1 MEEPQRQQ
9 DRPPVAPLK
18 VPPRATRSVSFSHS
32 VFSPSPSPFPPSSFP
47 SPSPTPRPRPRP
59 PEAPAWFLLLVFHT
73 LPLYVAH
80 SWLSAHSSSSSPST
94 TVIFAFLVLLASSI
108 SFALLQE
115 KQARTLRR
123 SSIATSQ
130 WILLA
135 ANGLLLALSVFLKL
149 EAVRS
154 CGPLIAILGHY
165 AGSVLGRLVLGKNAK
180 RKTLRGVL
188 LTVLGLVLLSQGWTV
203 ESCSPLAIKDRLRIL
218 MPPSSGKVAA
228 AETSRSSCGNRP
240 VWKPILSGLL
250 SYVVQLV
257 STRTSLR
264 MITKKRVHGLSSICA
279 TLLILPLAL
288 LQLESFFV
296 AHASA
301 LWPAGSMLVL
311 GLARSI
317 MGDFYFEDRLQMPAG
332 TSRHLFITFSCACL
346 LELVFGLDI
355 SPLGFL
361 ACSAIFFFAVRES
374 SGTSPSFTWDS
385 IAEKEA
391 SESFVKGP
399 LRYIA
404 ADRKSR
410 KIAFFLAMN
419 ATFMVVEFV
428 SGFMSN
434 SLGLVSDACH
444 MLFDC
449 AALGIGLYASYISK
463 LQPNAVFGYGYGRFE
478 VLSGYAN
485 AVLLVLVGSLIVLE
499 SIERILDPPEISTEK
514 LLLVS
519 VGGLLVNLVGLVF
532 FHDEH
537 HHAHHP
543 HSHGQHHC
551 DHGHS
556 QKKLSRELSIKLEV
570 EEEHHYHHM
579 DSSQEHHQEHQHSTD
594 TGHEHHSSHHS
605 HDDHNHEDG
614 DKQHSPGSETPDQSR
629 HEETC
634 SHHHHHHRHEAN
646 HVHNHLD
653 GHHQHDHRKEED
665 EQHENEHD
673 HHHHHHHHHI
683 DHNMRGIFLH
693 VLADTLGS
701 VGVVIS
707 TVLIQYK
714 GWMLTDP
721 ACSIFISAM
730 IIVSA
735 VPLLT
740 NSAEILLQ
748 RTPRSVEKRLHE
760 ALERIRHVEG
770 VAGFE
775 RMHVWSC
782 TNSEIVGSLHLH
794 AYTADKNGV
803 RDKVARLLNKA
814 GITDLTVQ
822 VESI

>member
-1 MEEPQRQQ
+1 
-9 DRPPVAPLK
+9 
-18 VPPRATRSVSFSHS
+18 
-32 VFSPSPSPFPPSSFP
+32 
-47 SPSPTPRPRPRP
+47 
-59 PEAPAWFLLLVFHT
+59 
-73 LPLYVAH
+73 
-80 SWLSAHSSSSSPST
+80 
-94 TVIFAFLVLLASSI
+94 
-108 SFALLQE
+108 
-115 KQARTLRR
+115 
-123 SSIATSQ
+123 
-130 WILLA
+130 
-135 ANGLLLALSVFLKL
+135 
-149 EAVRS
+149 
-154 CGPLIAILGHY
+154 
-165 AGSVLGRLVLGKNAK
+165 
-180 RKTLRGVL
+180 
-188 LTVLGLVLLSQGWTV
+188 
-203 ESCSPLAIKDRLRIL
+203 
-218 MPPSSGKVAA
+218 
-228 AETSRSSCGNRP
+228 
-240 VWKPILSGLL
+240 
-250 SYVVQLV
+250 
-257 STRTSLR
+257 
-264 MITKKRVHGLSSICA
+264 
-279 TLLILPLAL
+279 
-288 LQLESFFV
+288 
-296 AHASA
+296 
-301 LWPAGSMLVL
+301 
-311 GLARSI
+311 
-317 MGDFYFEDRLQMPAG
+317 
-332 TSRHLFITFSCACL
+332 
-346 LELVFGLDI
+346 
-355 SPLGFL
+355 
-361 ACSAIFFFAVRES
+361 
-374 SGTSPSFTWDS
+374 
-385 IAEKEA
+385 

-519 VGGLLVNLVGLVF
+519 VGGLLVNLVGL
-532 FHDEH
+532 
-537 HHAHHP
+537 
-543 HSHGQHHC
+543 
-551 DHGHS
+551 
-556 QKKLSRELSIKLEV
+556 
-570 EEEHHYHHM
+570 
-579 DSSQEHHQEHQHSTD
+579 
-594 TGHEHHSSHHS
+594 
-605 HDDHNHEDG
+605 
-614 DKQHSPGSETPDQSR
+614 
-629 HEETC
+629 
-634 SHHHHHHRHEAN
+634 
-646 HVHNHLD
+646 
-653 GHHQHDHRKEED
+653 
-665 EQHENEHD
+665 HD